1 MSDGSVRL
9 VEDRV
14 QALIFLWE
22 HHRKLSMEYKRV
34 GEEEAARME
43 AEKVYRAFAALEEIA
58 YTKCSR
64 VDSRGFY
71 VDETGQ
77 RLPDINEEDDE
88 NDD

>member
-1 MSDGSVRL
+1 
-9 VEDRV
+9 
-14 QALIFLWE
+14 
-22 HHRKLSMEYKRV
+22 MEYKRV

-71 VDETGQ
+71 VDETGR
-77 RLPDINEEDDE
+77 RLPDIEEEEDD
-88 NDD
+88 D